1 MANPI
6 LHFHGAAG
14 SVTGSCFLLD
24 TGGTRILIDCGMF
37 QGSKSEKEF
46 NCKPLPFEP
55 SLIDAVLLT
64 HERS

>member
-24 TGGTRILIDCGMF
+24 TAGGAYSSIAGCFKDPNR
-37 QGSKSEKEF
+37 KR
-46 NCKPLPFEP
+46 N
-55 SLIDAVLLT
+55 
-64 HERS
+64 